1 MLEELKDKMDRLYH
15 DHDNKQL
22 QKEIM
27 GLALTELSNICIS
40 GLQVYE
46 DNKDYIN
53 NMIGQDLVNSD
64 TCSHIREF
72 LIEEN
77 DMEGFEKYI
86 WHKRES
92 VERVYSRYF
101 ESFTSI
107 QEDGQIYNSI
117 LNMYWNRDAG
127 IWQSDGSDGW
137 VRFTMMMPYQDAAQ
151 DASVFTQS
159 ETKVFMVERE
169 NGYEK
174 AYV

>member
-77 DMEGFEKYI
+77 DMEGTNANLWNVFI
-86 WHKRES
+86 PDIF
-92 VERVYSRYF
+92 RVLLLFRKTGRF
-101 ESFTSI
+101 I
-107 QEDGQIYNSI
+107 I
-117 LNMYWNRDAG
+117 L
-127 IWQSDGSDGW
+127 
-137 VRFTMMMPYQDAAQ
+137 F
-151 DASVFTQS
+151 
-159 ETKVFMVERE
+159 
-169 NGYEK
+169 
-174 AYV
+174 